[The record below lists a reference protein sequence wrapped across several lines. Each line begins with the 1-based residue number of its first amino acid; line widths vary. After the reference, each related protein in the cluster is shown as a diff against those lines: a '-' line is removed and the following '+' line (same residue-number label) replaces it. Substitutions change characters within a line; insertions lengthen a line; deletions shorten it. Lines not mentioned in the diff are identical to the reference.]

1 MTPDD
6 GPRTGVAGQ
15 PDQPAARPHQS
26 PQSPMAGMRV
36 VDLSTVVFGPYCT
49 QTLADLGADV
59 VKIEP
64 PEGDMVR
71 LIGTPAHTPGMGP
84 VFLRLNRGKRS
95 VVWDMKTDTGRTALQ
110 RLIATADVLL
120 HNIRPE
126 AVDRLGLGYDAVRAL
141 RPDIV
146 YVHCTGFGLE
156 GPYAGLQ
163 AYDDVIQAS
172 TGAAALLPRVD
183 GNPAPRYLPMLFADK
198 VSGLH
203 ATYAV
208 LAALLHRQRTG
219 AGQFVEVPMFEAL
232 ASFNSLEHLCNQA
245 MVPPT
250 GGWGYARQLDPDRQ
264 PMATAD
270 GWISVAPYVDARWQ
284 RFFDAVG
291 RPDVFQRPTLADK
304 ELRRTNMAEMYR
316 EMAAILP
323 GRPTADWLA
332 LFKRIEVPAMAVQT
346 VGDLPTDPHLQA
358 VGLFQQRQHPTEGGY
373 LGVRQAVRFGGC
385 QLPEL
390 RDAPHVGQHSDEL
403 LRELG
408 LAPPLAP
415 LAPLLPT

>member
-1 MTPDD
+1 
-6 GPRTGVAGQ
+6 
-15 PDQPAARPHQS
+15 
-26 PQSPMAGMRV
+26 
-36 VDLSTVVFGPYCT
+36 
-49 QTLADLGADV
+49 
-59 VKIEP
+59 
-64 PEGDMVR
+64 
-71 LIGTPAHTPGMGP
+71 
-84 VFLRLNRGKRS
+84 
-95 VVWDMKTDTGRTALQ
+95 MKSDTGRLALR

-126 AVDRLGLGYDAVRAL
+126 AVDRLGLGYEAVRAI

-146 YVHCTGFGLE
+146 YVHCTGFGLD

-232 ASFNSLEHLCNQA
+232 ASFNSLEHLCDQTL
-245 MVPPT
+245 VPPT
-250 GGWGYARQLDPDRQ
+250 GGWGYARQLDPVRQ
-264 PMATAD
+264 PMQTRD
-270 GWISVAPYVDARWQ
+270 GWISVAPYLDARWQ
-284 RFFDAVG
+284 RFFEAMG
-291 RPDVFQRPTLADK
+291 RPDVFQRPSLADK
-304 ELRRTNMAEMYR
+304 ELRRQNMSEMYR

-323 GRPTADWLA
+323 GRSTAEWLA
-332 LFKRIEVPAMAVQT
+332 LFKQIEVPAMAVQT
-346 VGDLPTDPHLQA
+346 VGDLPADPHLQA
-358 VGLFQQRQHPTEGGY
+358 VGLFRERQHPTEGAY
-373 LGVRQAVRFGGC
+373 LEVRQPVRFGGC
-385 QLPEL
+385 SLPEP
-390 RDAPHVGQHSDEL
+390 RHAPNLGEHSDEL

-408 LAPPLAP
+408 LLPALQPDVPP
-415 LAPLLPT
+415 PT

>member
-1 MTPDD
+1 MNQSAFVDPD
-6 GPRTGVAGQ
+6 
-15 PDQPAARPHQS
+15 RPLPLSRLRVLDVSQV
-26 PQSPMAGMRV
+26 MAGPFSCM
-36 VDLSTVVFGPYCT
+36 L
-49 QTLADLGADV
+49 LADLGADV

-95 VVWDMKTDTGRTALQ
+95 VVWDMKAEAGRAAL
-110 RLIATADVLL
+110 RTLIATADVLL

-126 AVDRLGLGYDAVRAL
+126 AVDRLGLGYEAVRAL

-146 YVHCTGFGLE
+146 YVHCTGFGLD

-172 TGAAALLPRVD
+172 TGAATLLPRVD

-250 GGWGYARQLDPDRQ
+250 GSWGYARQLDPDRQ

-304 ELRRTNMAEMYR
+304 DLRRSNMAEMYR

-323 GRPTADWLA
+323 GRSTADWLA

-346 VGDLPTDPHLQA
+346 VGDLPADPHLQA
-358 VGLFQQRQHPTEGGY
+358 VGLFQPRQHPTEGGY
-373 LGVRQAVRFGGC
+373 LAVRQPVRFSAS
-385 QLPEL
+385 QLPTP
-390 RDAPHVGQHSDEL
+390 RDAPQLGQHSDEL

-408 LAPPLAP
+408 LAAPEPP
-415 LAPLLPT
+415 PT

>member
-1 MTPDD
+1 MTPDH
-6 GPRTGVAGQ
+6 GFQTGAPGQ
-15 PDQPAARPHQS
+15 PHSPAGGA
-26 PQSPMAGMRV
+26 PQSPLAGMRV

-146 YVHCTGFGLE
+146 YVHCTGFGLD

-232 ASFNSLEHLCNQA
+232 ASFNSLEHLCNQS

-250 GGWGYARQLDPDRQ
+250 GDWGYARQLDPDRQ

-270 GWISVAPYVDARWQ
+270 GWVSVAPYVDARWQ

-291 RPDVFQRPTLADK
+291 RPDVFQRPSLASK
-304 ELRRTNMAEMYR
+304 ELRRTHMSEMYR
-316 EMAAILP
+316 EMATILP
-323 GRPTADWLA
+323 ARSTADWLV

-346 VGDLPTDPHLQA
+346 VGDLPADPHLQA
-358 VGLFQQRQHPTEGGY
+358 VGLFQQRQHSTEGGY
-373 LGVRQAVRFGGC
+373 LAVRQPVRFGGC
-385 QLPEL
+385 QLPDL
-390 RDAPHVGQHSDEL
+390 REAPHLGAHSDEL

-408 LAPPLAP
+408 LAPPLP
-415 LAPLLPT
+415 PT

>member
-1 MTPDD
+1 
-6 GPRTGVAGQ
+6 
-15 PDQPAARPHQS
+15 
-26 PQSPMAGMRV
+26 
-36 VDLSTVVFGPYCT
+36 
-49 QTLADLGADV
+49 
-59 VKIEP
+59 
-64 PEGDMVR
+64 
-71 LIGTPAHTPGMGP
+71 
-84 VFLRLNRGKRS
+84 
-95 VVWDMKTDTGRTALQ
+95 
-110 RLIATADVLL
+110 
-120 HNIRPE
+120 
-126 AVDRLGLGYDAVRAL
+126 
-141 RPDIV
+141 
-146 YVHCTGFGLE
+146 VHCTGFGLE

-172 TGAAALLPRVD
+172 TGAASLLPRVD

-250 GGWGYARQLDPDRQ
+250 GSWGYARQLDPDRQ

-291 RPDVFQRPTLADK
+291 RPDVFQRPTLATKD
-304 ELRRTNMAEMYR
+304 LRRTHMSEMYR

-323 GRPTADWLA
+323 SRSTADWLA

-346 VGDLPTDPHLQA
+346 VGDLPADPHLQA
-358 VGLFQQRQHPTEGGY
+358 VGLFQPRQHPTEGGY
-373 LGVRQAVRFGGC
+373 LGVRQPVRFGAS
-385 QLPEL
+385 QLPTP
-390 RDAPHVGQHSDEL
+390 RDAPQLGQHSDEL

-408 LAPPLAP
+408 LAPPEP
-415 LAPLLPT
+415 PPT